1 MGVKPPRFRDVTPP
15 SLTLPR
21 KGGRGHPALGVSFK
35 PFGNDSLTQRGQPPR
50 MLVRSRARALIAP
63 LLIYLA
69 LGSAS
74 AYLVKNA
81 SRGQNGAEARA
92 AFDREQAALKTQ
104 LADLEDQRDRWRH
117 RVESLRNESIDRD
130 LLEQEAHA
138 RLNRVYKEEVLIF
151 TGAQTR

>member
-1 MGVKPPRFRDVTPP
+1 
-15 SLTLPR
+15 
-21 KGGRGHPALGVSFK
+21 
-35 PFGNDSLTQRGQPPR
+35 

-63 LLIYLA
+63 LMIYLV

-81 SRGQNGAEARA
+81 ARGDNGAQARE
-92 AFDREQAALKTQ
+92 AFDREQTSLKAQ

-117 RVESLRNESIDRD
+117 RVDSLRNESIDRD

-138 RLNRVYKEEVLIF
+138 RLNRVNKEEVLIF
-151 TGAQTR
+151 TSAQTR

>member
-1 MGVKPPRFRDVTPP
+1 
-15 SLTLPR
+15 
-21 KGGRGHPALGVSFK
+21 
-35 PFGNDSLTQRGQPPR
+35 

-63 LLIYLA
+63 LLIYLV

-81 SRGQNGAEARA
+81 ARGQNGAEARA
-92 AFDREQAALKTQ
+92 AFDREQATLKTQ

-138 RLNRVYKEEVLIF
+138 RLNRVNKEEVLIF
-151 TGAQTR
+151 TAAQVR